1 MIRFSEEIDLYLGR
15 GESVSEVRA
24 AFHRSLG
31 ICKPLVDRL
40 DLENFSYVPW
50 VIGGDNARYEGQWGE
65 YFRCLV
71 TNLSLGPSFKQIL
84 ENLFIGLRAELGER
98 IKEKVRHKDVR
109 GWVLS
114 QLSGH
119 ILKTL
124 LNEAEFFPGEG
135 NRLGDQAT

>member
-1 MIRFSEEIDLYLGR
+1 MST
-15 GESVSEVRA
+15 VRA
-24 AFHRSLG
+24 AFNRSLG

-50 VIGGDNARYEGQWGE
+50 VMGGDTDRYEGQWGE
-65 YFRCLV
+65 YFGCLWR
-71 TNLSLGPSFKQIL
+71 NLSLGANFKQIL
-84 ENLFIGLRAELGER
+84 ENLLIGLRAELGER
-98 IKEKVRHKDVR
+98 IKEKVRHKEVR

-124 LNEAEFFPGEG
+124 LDEAEFLPGEG